1 MVLSEPSSCRQ
12 LETWIQCLRR
22 AGSLLNNNLP
32 EDQTTTMI
40 QAQMPHLGRDDVGG
54 YVHFAE
60 RMGSEASSHLEW
72 VCGCVREFVPYGR
85 VAQGAVLKAIAQL
98 DADKPNLK
106 RCLTFAALQ
115 CPSRKVLKTHHV
127 GWISGLV
134 LALAKLLRRHSPP
147 SRVIPV

>member
-60 RMGSEASSHLEW
+60 RMGSEASSHLQW
-72 VCGCVREFVPYGR
+72 ICSGISEFVPCGR
-85 VAQGAVLKAIAQL
+85 VAQGAVLKAIGDL
-98 DADKPNLK
+98 PADMPNLK

-115 CPSRKVLKTHHV
+115 CPSCKVSKTNHV
-127 GWISGLV
+127 SWISGLV

>member
-22 AGSLLNNNLP
+22 AGSLLKNLS
-32 EDQTTTMI
+32 EDHTIKMI
-40 QAQMPHLGRDDVGG
+40 QAQMPHLALEDVGG

-72 VCGCVREFVPYGR
+72 VCSGVREFVPYGR
-85 VAQGAVLKAIAQL
+85 VAQGAVLKAIGDL
-98 DADKPNLK
+98 PADLPNLK

-115 CPSRKVLKTHHV
+115 CPSCKVSKTNHV
-127 GWISGLV
+127 SWISGLV

>member
-22 AGSLLNNNLP
+22 AGSLLYNNLP

-60 RMGSEASSHLEW
+60 RMGSEASSHLQW
-72 VCGCVREFVPYGR
+72 ICSGISEFVPCGR
-85 VAQGAVLKAIAQL
+85 VAQGAVLKAIGDL
-98 DADKPNLK
+98 PADLPNLK
-106 RCLTFAALQ
+106 RCLTFAALN
-115 CPSRKVLKTHHV
+115 CPSSKVSKTKYV
-127 GWISGLV
+127 SWISGLV

>member
-1 MVLSEPSSCRQ
+1 MKNLSEDH
-12 LETWIQCLRR
+12 TIK
-22 AGSLLNNNLP
+22 
-32 EDQTTTMI
+32 MI

-72 VCGCVREFVPYGR
+72 VCSGVREFVPYGR
-85 VAQGAVLKAIAQL
+85 VAQGAVLKAIGDL
-98 DADKPNLK
+98 PADMPNLK

-115 CPSRKVLKTHHV
+115 CPSCKVSKTNHV
-127 GWISGLV
+127 SWISGLV

>member
-22 AGSLLNNNLP
+22 AGRLLVEFSEDKTTNL
-32 EDQTTTMI
+32 I
-40 QAQMPHLGRDDVGG
+40 LAQMPHLPHDDVGG

-60 RMGSEASSHLEW
+60 RMGSEASSHLQW
-72 VCGCVREFVPYGR
+72 ICSGISEFVPCGR
-85 VAQGAVLKAIAQL
+85 VAQGAVLKAIGDL
-98 DADKPNLK
+98 PADLPNLK
-106 RCLTFAALQ
+106 RCLTFAALN
-115 CPSRKVLKTHHV
+115 CPSSKVSKTKYV
-127 GWISGLV
+127 SWISGLV

>member
-22 AGSLLNNNLP
+22 AGSLLKNLS
-32 EDQTTTMI
+32 EDHTIKMI
-40 QAQMPHLGRDDVGG
+40 QAQMPHLAPEDVGG

-72 VCGCVREFVPYGR
+72 VCSGVREFVPYGR
-85 VAQGAVLKAIAQL
+85 VAQGAVLKAIGDL
-98 DADKPNLK
+98 PADMPNLK

-115 CPSRKVLKTHHV
+115 CPSCKVSKTNHV
-127 GWISGLV
+127 SWISGLV

-147 SRVIPV
+147 SRVNPV

>member
-22 AGSLLNNNLP
+22 AGSLLKNLS
-32 EDQTTTMI
+32 EDHTIKMI

-72 VCGCVREFVPYGR
+72 VCSGVREFVPYGR
-85 VAQGAVLKAIAQL
+85 VAQGAVLKAIGDL
-98 DADKPNLK
+98 PADMPNLK

-115 CPSRKVLKTHHV
+115 CPSCKVSKTNHV
-127 GWISGLV
+127 SWISGLV